1 MKISGPT
8 EQGYFDVITPAIITV
23 ADMKRLMEIANDM
36 NNKPQCQAAFI
47 KRSPWIL
54 QCLGETLK
62 GCCSIALSRSI

>member
-1 MKISGPT
+1 MKIGGPT

-47 KRSPWIL
+47 TRSLCIL
-54 QCLGETLK
+54 KCLGEARK
-62 GCCSIALSRSI
+62 GCCRIALSWSI